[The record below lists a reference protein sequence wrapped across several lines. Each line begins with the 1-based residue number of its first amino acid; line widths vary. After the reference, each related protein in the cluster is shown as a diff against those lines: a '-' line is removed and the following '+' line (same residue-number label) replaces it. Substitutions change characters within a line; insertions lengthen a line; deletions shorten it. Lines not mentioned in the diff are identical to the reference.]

1 MSYQHLAYIYD
12 LLMEHA
18 PYDKWYYFTEKVF
31 EKFHKNVSTIADLGC
46 GTGEVTLKL
55 ADAGYQLYGV
65 DFSAD
70 MLTKAS
76 QKAVKQRVDI
86 QWIQQDITRLTG
98 ISNLDAAISY
108 CDVINYIPSVE
119 GLKQTFL
126 NVYHMLNH
134 EGIFIFDVHAFN
146 YAMND
151 LIGHTFADVTE
162 DYSYIWFCEPGEEK
176 GDMHHDLTFYIRN
189 GSYYERFDEYHFQK
203 VYKAEFYKHLLQK
216 VGFSKIHIY
225 ADFSFKLAK
234 HIESPERIFFIAEK

>member
-86 QWIQQDITRLTG
+86 QRSEEHTSELQSRGHLVCRLLLEKKK
-98 ISNLDAAISY
+98 IKI
-108 CDVINYIPSVE
+108 
-119 GLKQTFL
+119 
-126 NVYHMLNH
+126 YH
-134 EGIFIFDVHAFN
+134 A
-146 YAMND
+146 
-151 LIGHTFADVTE
+151 
-162 DYSYIWFCEPGEEK
+162 
-176 GDMHHDLTFYIRN
+176 
-189 GSYYERFDEYHFQK
+189 
-203 VYKAEFYKHLLQK
+203 
-216 VGFSKIHIY
+216 
-225 ADFSFKLAK
+225 
-234 HIESPERIFFIAEK
+234 